1 MLSLKILL
9 RALRAGELKTIFI
22 SLCLSVAVVAA
33 VSIFAERIEKA
44 IVNESKELL
53 GSDFIVKSS
62 KPIPQVWIEYAVNR
76 NIDVSRTLSFAS
88 VVFFNENMHLAS
100 VSYTHLTLPTIG
112 CV

>member
-76 NIDVSRTLSFAS
+76 NIDVSTVKELARRWNPGIESG
-88 VVFFNENMHLAS
+88 FNKKGN
-100 VSYTHLTLPTIG
+100 
-112 CV
+112 

>member
-62 KPIPQVWIEYAVNR
+62 KPIPQVWIEYASLR
-76 NIDVSRTLSFAS
+76 LIFACLSCKLQVWCAIHES
-88 VVFFNENMHLAS
+88 NMQ
-100 VSYTHLTLPTIG
+100 V
-112 CV
+112 

>member
-53 GSDFIVKSS
+53 GS
-62 KPIPQVWIEYAVNR
+62 
-76 NIDVSRTLSFAS
+76 
-88 VVFFNENMHLAS
+88 
-100 VSYTHLTLPTIG
+100 
-112 CV
+112 